1 MKAIMAF
8 LAVLSAAALFCGGL
22 LVATPVAVAASAV
35 PPRFSATGK
44 GLAQHRP
51 ATVAK
56 PSPARP
62 PALAKPM
69 SSGQPGSSPSGV
81 ARTPDAKGVSAGRQD
96 PDRQNR
102 NRQDRGRQPGDDIGS
117 SGLGLSGFG
126 VHHWG
131 YGWRERRRPG
141 EYQRLPPVPRQRQLF
156 QHWDYLY
163 DRSRFELAAL
173 PRELRVI
180 LRPGQSVSFQVEE
193 DMTSGYRWMANY
205 DRRHGAVEIVHRIN
219 RRSVWSRS
227 WTGATGVAEI
237 EIQARLPGLLV
248 IDLVYAR
255 PQEWA
260 NGVSPTIV
268 AQVFLQVE
276 PR

>member
-1 MKAIMAF
+1 MGVGMKAIMAF
-8 LAVLSAAALFCGGL
+8 LAVFSAAALLCRGM
-22 LVATPVAVAASAV
+22 PAASSGTEPASPV
-35 PPRFSATGK
+35 QTDWSEAGRK
-44 GLAQHRP
+44 LAQNRP
-51 ATVAK
+51 ATEVK
-56 PSPARP
+56 PLSPRP
-62 PALAKPM
+62 ASQTKPA
-69 SSGQPGSSPSGV
+69 QPGRLEPPRSAA
-81 ARTPDAKGVSAGRQD
+81 ARTPDARGEAAGR
-96 PDRQNR
+96 PDRDR
-102 NRQDRGRQPGDDIGS
+102 PDRDRQSGHDDGS
-117 SGLGLSGFG
+117 SGTGQVGFG

-131 YGWRERRRPG
+131 YGWREGYRPG
-141 EYQRLPPVPRQRQLF
+141 EFRRPPPVPRRPQLF

-180 LRPGQSVSFQVEE
+180 LRPGQSVSFQIEE

-205 DRRHGAVEIVHRIN
+205 DRRYGSVEVAHRIN

-227 WTGATGVAEI
+227 ASGATGVAEI
-237 EIQARLPGLLV
+237 EIQARVPGMLV
-248 IDLVYAR
+248 IDLVYAK

-260 NGVSPTIV
+260 NGVHPTLV